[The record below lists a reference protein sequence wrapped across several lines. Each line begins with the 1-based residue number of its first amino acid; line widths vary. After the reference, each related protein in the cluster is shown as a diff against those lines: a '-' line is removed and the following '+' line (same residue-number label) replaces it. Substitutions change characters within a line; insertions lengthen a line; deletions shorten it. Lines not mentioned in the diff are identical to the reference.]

1 LKEEQTI
8 DRQTKKAEKK
18 LKKTLRKEG
27 KLRENIQNEML
38 QELFTKYSKLIN
50 DELIALKG
58 IMDEQNK
65 EDQSKQMAKENAK
78 KIKADEKL
86 QKTVLKEK
94 ERGEKKAARETK
106 RAEKMANKKPRKTK
120 KISIE

>member
-1 LKEEQTI
+1 
-8 DRQTKKAEKK
+8 
-18 LKKTLRKEG
+18 
-27 KLRENIQNEML
+27 ML
-38 QELFTKYSKLIN
+38 QELFTKYSKIIN

-65 EDQSKQMAKENAK
+65 EHQAKQLAKENAK
-78 KIKADEKL
+78 KMKADEKL
-86 QKTVLKEK
+86 QKAALKER
-94 ERGEKKAARETK
+94 ERVEKKMAKEAAKIAARETK